1 MAMTASSQSTTVEVI
16 EAADSWVSPDA
27 VSTTGMATDF
37 EDILMN
43 SMRTAGTAAAFTLV
57 LLAGT
62 PIAASAATY
71 GGECGSGYEVVNSA
85 PIGTLGTVFLTY
97 NSATGKNCVVA
108 KRHQAGSAV
117 RMEAGLGLNPVS
129 SHWPEYTNDM
139 LTFYTGAIYLAAA
152 SKCVDWMGRIS
163 GVDGGRRGTSCN

>member
-117 RMEAGLGLNPVS
+117 
-129 SHWPEYTNDM
+129 EYTNDM
-139 LTFYTGAIYLAAA
+139 LTFYTGPIYLAAA